1 VTHSTTIVLG
11 AGPAGLAAA
20 AAASATGE
28 SVLLIDD
35 NPQAG
40 GQIWRGGPG
49 AWHDER
55 ANRLWRTL
63 SARANVTV
71 LYETRVVDAEGP
83 SCLLRESPTGAQYAS
98 SEHLILCTG
107 ARELL
112 LPFPGWTLPGVT
124 GAGGLQALI
133 KGGMAV
139 AGKKVV
145 VAGSGPLLLAV
156 AKTVQD
162 NGGEVVAIAERRSA
176 RELAGFGFRLGLGH
190 RAKLGQTAELLAALS
205 RVPYLHGATVTEAQG
220 AVNVTGDAQL
230 KSVALSHR
238 GGTQQLDCDFLACG
252 YGLVPNLELARLL
265 GLDIARGRVVADY
278 WQRTSI
284 PGVWAAGETTG
295 FGGVDKAL
303 AEGHIAGMHAS
314 GQFCSEDD
322 MQSRAKAQ
330 RFAALLEK
338 YFAPDAGLRDLLRP
352 DTIVCRCEDV
362 RAEQLEAHAG
372 WRAAKLMTRCG
383 MGPCQGR
390 VCGAACEF
398 LHGWQ
403 LAGARQ
409 PVFPAAASTLA
420 MAAGAEPAQQ
430 VESVKE

>member
-1 VTHSTTIVLG
+1 M
-11 AGPAGLAAA
+11 
-20 AAASATGE
+20 
-28 SVLLIDD
+28 
-35 NPQAG
+35 
-40 GQIWRGGPG
+40 
-49 AWHDER
+49 
-55 ANRLWRTL
+55 
-63 SARANVTV
+63 
-71 LYETRVVDAEGP
+71 
-83 SCLLRESPTGAQYAS
+83 
-98 SEHLILCTG
+98 G

-124 GAGGLQALI
+124 GAGGMQALI

-162 NGGEVVAIAERRSA
+162 KGGDVIAIAERRSA
-176 RELAGFGFRLGLGH
+176 RELAGFGFRLALGH
-190 RAKLGQTAELLAALS
+190 RAKLGQAAELLAALS
-205 RVPYLHGATVTEAQG
+205 PVPYLHGATVTAAQG
-220 AVNVTGDAQL
+220 EINAAGDAQL
-230 KSVALSHR
+230 KSVTLSH
-238 GGTQQLDCDFLACG
+238 GGSTQQLDCDFLACG

-265 GLDIARGRVVADY
+265 GLDIARGRVAADY
-278 WQRTSI
+278 WQRTSM

-303 AEGHIAGMHAS
+303 AEGHIAGMHAT

-322 MQSRAKAQ
+322 LRTRAKAQ
-330 RFAALLEK
+330 RFAVLLEK
-338 YFAPDAGLRDLLRP
+338 YFAPDAGLRDLSRP

-362 RAEQLEAHAG
+362 RVEQLEARTE
-372 WRAAKLMTRCG
+372 WRTAKLLTRCG

-398 LHGWQ
+398 LYGWQ
-403 LAGARQ
+403 QQGTRQ

-420 MAAGAEPAQQ
+420 MQVGAEPAQR